1 MEIIDVLG
9 REILDSRGNP
19 TVEVEILTADG
30 SLGRAAVPSG
40 ASTGEF
46 EAAELR
52 DGGERYGGKGV
63 ARAVANVNEQIRPL
77 LVGYDATD
85 QRDID
90 DALLDLD
97 GTANKSEIGANAI
110 LGASLAAAK
119 AAAASRG
126 LPLYVYLGGPNA
138 HLLPVP
144 MMNIING
151 GAHAESSVDFQE
163 FMIAPFGAPTF
174 AEAVRMG
181 TEIYHALRTVLSG
194 RGLNTALGDEGGFAP
209 DLESNAAA
217 LDLITEAVEAAGY
230 SPGEDVGLAMDVA
243 ASEFYSDGSYRLAG
257 EDRSLSSSE
266 MAEELAG
273 LTERYPIV
281 SIEDGMDE
289 EDWEGWRLLMDAIG
303 DRCQLV
309 GDDLFVTNVDRIRR
323 GIAEASA
330 NSLLVKANQIGT
342 LTETLQAMQ
351 MAHRAGW
358 SCMVSHR
365 SGETEDTTIADLVVA
380 TNAGQI
386 KSGAPA
392 RSDRVAKYNQLLRIE
407 AELGD
412 AARYAAA
419 AAFNVPP
426 AAIIPAPAML
436 HQER

>member
-19 TVEVEILTADG
+19 TVEVEILLEDG

-46 EAAELR
+46 EAVELR
-52 DGGERYGGKGV
+52 DGGDRYGGKGV
-63 ARAVANVNEQIRPL
+63 SNAVANVNEQIRPL

-97 GTANKSEIGANAI
+97 GTPNKASIGANAI

-126 LPLYVYLGGPNA
+126 LPLYAYLGGPNA

-163 FMIAPFGAPTF
+163 FMIAPLGAPTF

-181 TEIYHALRTVLSG
+181 TEVYHSLKKVLSK

-217 LDLITEAVEAAGY
+217 LDLILEAIEASDYA
-230 SPGEDVGLAMDVA
+230 PGEDIALAMDVA
-243 ASEFYSDGSYRLAG
+243 ASEFYQKGSYRLEG
-257 EDRSLSSSE
+257 EDRSLGSDE

-273 LTERYPIV
+273 LAERYPIV

-289 EDWEGWRLLMDAIG
+289 EDWDGWRMLMDAIG
-303 DRCQLV
+303 NRCQLV

-323 GIAEASA
+323 GIEEASA
-330 NSLLVKANQIGT
+330 NSLLVKVNQIGS

-358 SCMVSHR
+358 TCMVSHR
-365 SGETEDTTIADLVVA
+365 SGETEDVTIADLAVA

-392 RSDRVAKYNQLLRIE
+392 RSERVAKYNQLIRIE

-412 AARYAAA
+412 AARYAGADT
-419 AAFNVPP
+419 FE
-426 AAIIPAPAML
+426 ITPAPSVIR
-436 HQER
+436 QEK